1 MLPAEFIGFS
11 LSLSLCVLEQ
21 CVLQQWLQ
29 GDYGSSCIPVLRFLG
44 IVISVWLKIVGFLVS
59 NLGAEAMLCSV
70 S

>member
-1 MLPAEFIGFS
+1 
-11 LSLSLCVLEQ
+11 
-21 CVLQQWLQ
+21 VLQQWLQ